1 MAESQDER
9 LIPRIAVIDMR
20 NLVSGNGYQ
29 LRSFATCNSPVEN
42 AISAFLPNTDEMANA
57 FISALG

>member
-9 LIPRIAVIDMR
+9 LIPRIPVIDMR

-29 LRSFATCNSPVEN
+29 L
-42 AISAFLPNTDEMANA
+42 AIIRDL
-57 FISALG
+57 